1 MKFTV
6 TSGNWN
12 VELPH
17 YAINRSHYIISV
29 GKRRADYRRIFVVS
43 ESVALFEEVCN
54 AYAAA
59 AIPQMLEA
67 LQQCPPPPDTTAL
80 SPQQLQE
87 WEQAYKQWYRNRCS
101 ALAKA
106 TETPDELV
114 PQVDVDAMRLAFCEK
129 AGPLSPNEIKYLIP
143 GTGIELAYL
152 LNGIKR
158 QKLTVAQQESF
169 NFIIAHYAG
178 LPIELRFI
186 PVYINQTLFLFWESV
201 GPLFW
206 TERMGEWIELM
217 FPTIPTIIR
226 AEQFREH
233 VAELK
238 KNAKTSS
245 QQK

>member
-1 MKFTV
+1 MKFTI

-17 YAINRSHYIISV
+17 YAINRDHYIISV
-29 GKRRADYRRIFVVS
+29 GKRGVDYRRIFVVS
-43 ESVALFEEVCN
+43 ESVAQFEEVCN

-87 WEQAYKQWYRNRCS
+87 WEQEYKQWYRNRCS

-106 TETPDELV
+106 TETPEELS
-114 PQVDVDAMRLAFCEK
+114 PQVDVDAMQVAFCEK
-129 AGPLSPNEIKYLIP
+129 ASIDSLNEVKYLIP
-143 GTGIELAYL
+143 ATGIELAYL

-158 QKLTVAQQESF
+158 QKLTIAQQESF
-169 NFIIAHYAG
+169 NFTIAHYAG
-178 LPIELRFI
+178 LPIELRFV

-206 TERMGEWIELM
+206 AERMSEWVEIM
-217 FPTIPTIIR
+217 FTTTPTIIR
-226 AEQFREH
+226 AEQFRDH
-233 VAELK
+233 IAQLRK
-238 KNAKTSS
+238 STKASS
-245 QQK
+245 Q